1 MSDNPLPGQMALF
14 SVSALC
20 KPDPERLK
28 ALRAEAVLC
37 QRCEIR
43 KGCKQ
48 VVFGEGREDRPLIAF
63 IGEAPGL
70 NEDVEGRPIVGSP
83 GDLLNRMISAMKLER
98 SDCYFCNVIGC
109 HPPDSRP
116 PMKEEM
122 ASCREWLVGQLRF
135 IQPQIIVAMGA
146 FAANAL
152 TETKRPESLI
162 KLRGIWH
169 EWQGLPMRVTF
180 SPHHLHRHPL
190 DKPYAWND
198 MLEVLKRL
206 KS

>member
-1 MSDNPLPGQMALF
+1 MSDNPLPGQLALF
-14 SVSALC
+14 SVTSLC

-37 QRCEIR
+37 HKCEIR

-48 VVFGEGREDRPLIAF
+48 VVFGEGRVDRPAIAF

-70 NEDVEGRPIVGSP
+70 SEDVEGRPIVGSP
-83 GDLLNRMISAMKLER
+83 GELLNRMITAMKLER
-98 SDCYFCNVIGC
+98 TNCYFCNVLSC

-116 PMKEEM
+116 PTKEEL
-122 ASCREWLVGQLRF
+122 ANCREWLVGQLRF
-135 IQPQIIVAMGA
+135 IQPQIIVALGA
-146 FAANAL
+146 LAANAL
-152 TETKRPESLI
+152 TEARKPESLV
-162 KLRGIWH
+162 KLRGVWH

-180 SPHHLHRHPL
+180 SPQHLHRHPL